1 MKYIILGVS
10 LITLVACTTQK
21 SASDPAQ
28 KNTASTEKI
37 QTCMACHG
45 ADGKSGKEGVPPL
58 GGRSYEEL
66 VQAMQKVREAY
77 SPQPLL
83 GHTLTDAEIHDIATY
98 FSSVK

>member
-10 LITLVACTTQK
+10 LITLASCTTQK
-21 SASDPAQ
+21 SAPDPEP
-28 KNTASTEKI
+28 KNTAATEKI